1 MEAAWGGDRGGGKKS
16 RRRGSGPGVWNIES
30 RRRPCSAALRPE
42 GGAAPR
48 SGSHGG
54 VGAPPAEAQG
64 RGSPPRAQPPAA
76 PLGSARLLPVAQ
88 SASSER
94 AGGRVS
100 ERASER
106 GRGGRGG
113 GGGARVLAACLT
125 EGARAAPARPR
136 ASALPPRL
144 LSTGLGGWGGG
155 GRCARVRPRAA
166 RTKSAAGTGGLAPA
180 PLAAELVLEEEEEEA
195 GARSRG
201 AAGGFRPEPASG
213 PTLPIGLPAP

>member
-1 MEAAWGGDRGGGKKS
+1 MPRCG
-16 RRRGSGPGVWNIES
+16 RRV
-30 RRRPCSAALRPE
+30 A
-42 GGAAPR
+42 
-48 SGSHGG
+48 
-54 VGAPPAEAQG
+54 
-64 RGSPPRAQPPAA
+64 PPRAPGATVGWALRRPRRRDAGAPRALSLPP
-76 PLGSARLLPVAQ
+76 PRSARLG
-88 SASSER
+88 SSRSRSQQVPSGR

>member
-1 MEAAWGGDRGGGKKS
+1 MRKWRQPGGGT
-16 RRRGSGPGVWNIES
+16 
-30 RRRPCSAALRPE
+30 
-42 GGAAPR
+42 GGAGKKA
-48 SGSHGG
+48 
-54 VGAPPAEAQG
+54 AAEAPARECGTSKVAGG
-64 RGSPPRAQPPAA
+64 RAVPRCGRRVAPPRAPGATVGWALRRPRRRDAGAPRALSLPPPRSA
-76 PLGSARLLPVAQ
+76 PLGSSRSRSQQVP
-88 SASSER
+88 SGR
-94 AGGRVS
+94 AG
-100 ERASER
+100 ERAS
-106 GRGGRGG
+106 
-113 GGGARVLAACLT
+113 GGGAGAAAAAVRVLAACLT

-166 RTKSAAGTGGLAPA
+166 GTKSAAGTGGLAPA

>member
-94 AGGRVS
+94 AGGRAGERAS

-113 GGGARVLAACLT
+113 RGGARARRLPDGGGASCSRAPPRERAP
-125 EGARAAPARPR
+125 AAPPLHRVG
-136 ASALPPRL
+136 
-144 LSTGLGGWGGG
+144 GLGRWGQMRTRSPARGRDKERGGDRRAGPCALGRRARSGRGGG
-155 GRCARVRPRAA
+155 G
-166 RTKSAAGTGGLAPA
+166 GG
-180 PLAAELVLEEEEEEA
+180 
-195 GARSRG
+195 GAVSRG
-201 AAGGFRPEPASG
+201 RGW
-213 PTLPIGLPAP
+213 LPA